1 MKAEPGHRGRRG
13 VHPLVAAARG
23 AGQRRFPCY
32 GLAPQSAPAMSD
44 LQDQMKQAVAAAAV
58 EQIQDGMVLGL
69 GSGSTA
75 ALMIQGLGERLR
87 RGELRDIV
95 GVTTSFQGE
104 VLAAELGIPL
114 QSLNAVDR
122 IDLAIDGAD
131 EVDPSFQLIKGGG
144 ACHVQEKLVAVRAKR
159 FVVVVDSTKLVDTLN
174 LGFKLPVEVLP
185 GAWRQVK
192 DQLGEMGADAQLR
205 MAVRKAGPV
214 VTDQGNLVLDVTFAG
229 GISDPEALE
238 KAINNLPGVLENGL
252 FVNLTDQ
259 VLVGEIVDGVP
270 GVRDLAKR

>member
-1 MKAEPGHRGRRG
+1 
-13 VHPLVAAARG
+13 
-23 AGQRRFPCY
+23 
-32 GLAPQSAPAMSD
+32 MSD
-44 LQDQMKQAVAAAAV
+44 LQDRMKQAVAEAAV
-58 EQIQDGMVLGL
+58 EQIRDGMVLGL

-75 ALMIQGLGERLR
+75 ALMIQALGAKLR
-87 RGELRDIV
+87 RGDLNDIV

-114 QSLNAVDR
+114 KSLNAIDR

-144 ACHVQEKLVAVRAKR
+144 ACHVQEKLVARRADR

-174 LGFKLPVEVLP
+174 LGFLLPVEVLP
-185 GAWRQVK
+185 GAWRQVQG
-192 DQLGEMGADAQLR
+192 QLKEMGAESQLR

-214 VTDQGNLVLDVTFAG
+214 VTDQGNLVLDAKFAG
-229 GISDPEALE
+229 GITNPAALE
-238 KAINNLPGVLENGL
+238 EEINNLPGVLENGL
-252 FVNLTDQ
+252 FVNITDQ